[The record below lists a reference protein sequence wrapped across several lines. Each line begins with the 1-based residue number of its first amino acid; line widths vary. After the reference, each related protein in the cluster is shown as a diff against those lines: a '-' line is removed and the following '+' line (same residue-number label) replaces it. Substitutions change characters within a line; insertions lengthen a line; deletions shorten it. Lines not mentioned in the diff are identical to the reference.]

1 MPIDRRHERF
11 DFEKDNF
18 YINFSRNQS
27 IGILEMAQQTQ
38 KELSPTLT
46 PQSIARSVLRAPEL
60 FDFGQCLV
68 FLNRSK
74 QERTHWV
81 LGRCVRRLLKLA
93 GGFLLVD
100 ISSPAE
106 RVIQIEYLNRKPT
119 QTERSAAEAH
129 VREWFDLD
137 RDLTPFHEMAQQ
149 DRLLA
154 TLVHHH
160 RGLRLLKIHDLFQAL
175 CWAVLGQQIN
185 VAFAYT
191 LYRRFV
197 EAFGESYVWN
207 SQTYWLFP
215 TADTVAGLSA
225 NSLRALQITG
235 RKSEYII
242 GIAGALASGEISK
255 TSLVA
260 NEDYTQARRTLL
272 RIRGVGPWTASY
284 VLMRCLGDP
293 GAFPIEDIGLHNAIR
308 LQLGRET
315 KPALEEIRR
324 MAESW
329 TNWQAYAAF
338 YLYRSLL

>member
-1 MPIDRRHERF
+1 MVH
-11 DFEKDNF
+11 
-18 YINFSRNQS
+18 
-27 IGILEMAQQTQ
+27 QTQ

-46 PQSIARSVLRAPEL
+46 PQSIARSVLCAPEQ

-81 LGRCVRRLLKLA
+81 VGRSVRRLLKLA
-93 GGFLLVD
+93 GGFLLLDV
-100 ISSPAE
+100 SNPAE
-106 RVIQIEYLNRKPT
+106 RVVQIEYLNRKPT
-119 QTERSAAEAH
+119 QTERTGAETF
-129 VREWFDLD
+129 VCEWFDLD
-137 RDLTPFHEMAQQ
+137 RDLTPFHAMAQR
-149 DRLLA
+149 DKLLA

-160 RGLRLLKIHDLFQAL
+160 HGLRLLKIHDLFQAL

-191 LYRRFV
+191 LYRRFI

-207 SQTYWLFP
+207 GQTYWLFP
-215 TADTVAGLSA
+215 TAKTVAELSA
-225 NSLRALQITG
+225 NSLRALQLTG

-242 GIAGALASGEISK
+242 GIAKALASGEISK
-255 TSLVA
+255 ASLLA
-260 NEDYTQARRTLL
+260 DEDYAHARRALL

-315 KPALEEIRR
+315 KPALEEIRS